1 MEKRRYY
8 EFNPDSCAYEEVDDR
23 PRVRR
28 ESVLACALGVALAF
42 ATILVID
49 YALESPQELV
59 LQAENDA
66 LRQQLAQSEDRF
78 GVFSDRLD
86 EISQTDQELYGLLLQ
101 AEELSDDVR
110 QVGVGGS
117 DIYEAFDRYSEP
129 SASLLRSSSEH
140 LDQLERRITL
150 QQDRF
155 SDLRS
160 LAIARRSALEQLPA
174 ILPADGRIA
183 SRYGIRID
191 PILQVLKQHNGLD
204 IALPVGSPVYATGD
218 GVVEAIDHERAGYGL
233 YVVIAHPEAGYK
245 TLYAHLSDTP
255 TQIRRGSRVK
265 RGDTIGFSGN
275 SGRSVGPHVHY
286 EVHSWEGRK
295 LNPLSFIAPGLTPE
309 QYQAILESTDT
320 QSLD

>member
-8 EFNPDSCAYEEVDDR
+8 EFNPDSCAFEEVDDR
-23 PRVRR
+23 PRIRW
-28 ESVLACALGVALAF
+28 ESVAACALGGLLACGAF
-42 ATILVID
+42 VVVD

-66 LRQQLAQSEDRF
+66 LRRQLAHSEDRF
-78 GVFSDRLD
+78 EFFSERLD
-86 EISQTDQELYGLLLQ
+86 EISQTDQDLYGLLLQ

-155 SDLRS
+155 SELRS
-160 LAIARRSALEQLPA
+160 LAISRRSALEQLPA

-183 SRYGIRID
+183 SRYGMRID
-191 PILQVLKQHNGLD
+191 PILGVPKQHNGLD

-218 GVVEAIDHERAGYGL
+218 GVVESIDRQRAGYGM
-233 YVVIAHPEAGYK
+233 YVVVAHPEAGYK

-255 TQIRRGSRVK
+255 TRIRRGSRVK

-286 EVHSWEGRK
+286 EVHSWEGAK
-295 LNPLSFIAPGLTPE
+295 LNPLTFIAPGLTPE